1 MICAVTVDSYLGR
14 SQTWIDSQE
23 VQSLARSRK
32 LDGALAPRESLRLK
46 LTQEVQQASSF
57 GNASSQW
64 TREGSPMAF
73 VPTP

>member
-1 MICAVTVDSYLGR
+1 M
-14 SQTWIDSQE
+14 
-23 VQSLARSRK
+23 QSLARSRK
-32 LDGALAPRESLRLK
+32 LDGALAPGESLRLK